1 METMDDSNKDAV
13 SMLISPAANL
23 FSSLFGDSEKKLRE
37 QAENY
42 LKQGISTTERSY
54 ADILKNINQ
63 GRLYS
68 DYNYRLRSSQDY
80 FLRPDVQNALT
91 RLKQMQQN
99 QAETNLNIG
108 AVTGESPE
116 MQLARSA
123 NMSSDL
129 ANTVGN
135 IAAQSANYVDSLRK
149 QRDDEQMLYTD
160 MYTKALANKASTVAN
175 LYGGA
180 MNYYSG
186 LANAKAQQQA
196 ATFDSIMKIA
206 AMAAMTAA

>member
-1 METMDDSNKDAV
+1 MIAPLLV
-13 SMLISPAANL
+13 AAATPVVGFL
-23 FSSLFGDSEKKLRE
+23 AKSLFGDSEKKLRE

-42 LKQGISTTERSY
+42 LKQGISTTESSY

-68 DYNYRLRSSQDY
+68 DYNYRLGTSQDY
-80 FLRPDVQNALT
+80 FLRPDVQSALT
-91 RLKQMQQN
+91 RLKNMQRS

-123 NMSSDL
+123 NMSSDM

-135 IAAQSANYVDSLRK
+135 IAAQSANYFDSLRR
-149 QRDDEQMLYTD
+149 QRDAEQMQYTG
-160 MYTKALANKASTVAN
+160 MYSNALANKASTLAG

-196 ATFDSIMKIA
+196 ATFDSIMKLA
-206 AMAAMTAA
+206 AMAAMA

>member
-1 METMDDSNKDAV
+1 MDDSTKVLMSIVPGAY
-13 SMLISPAANL
+13 L
-23 FSSLFGDSEKKLRE
+23 FSSLFGDSEKELRE

-42 LKQGISTTERSY
+42 LKQGISTTESSY

-68 DYNYRLRSSQDY
+68 DYNYRLGSSQDY
-80 FLRPDVQNALT
+80 LLRPDVQNALT
-91 RLKQMQQN
+91 KLKQMQRS
-99 QAETNLNIG
+99 QAETNLNVG

-129 ANTVGN
+129 SNTVGN
-135 IAAQSANYVDSLRK
+135 IAAQSANYFDSLRSK
-149 QRDDEQMLYTD
+149 RDAEQMQYTG
-160 MYTKALANKASTVAN
+160 MYSNALANKASTLAS

-180 MNYYSG
+180 ANYYSG

-196 ATFDSIMKIA
+196 ATFDSIMNIA
-206 AMAAMTAA
+206 AMAAKGALI